1 MRKNTNKR
9 YKKGGD
15 ISNQNG
21 LRHIL
26 SIGYEIEC
34 ANLMKLTKTE
44 TDNPDEQVLFNSDT
58 TSNSILEFKKF
69 ETNIDDIDEDIII
82 RLEEMVEDVV
92 LDDSGN
98 VDTNSVFNITNDI
111 SLYSFSK
118 KLKKACH
125 YSESDSQDDDHTDE
139 KNQMYLFR
147 DTEDNEY
154 NIHFLFNSNNNNEC
168 HKQTNVEWIFT
179 YFKPKRSQNVIVDT
193 FVNVIKNILR
203 HVSDLEQINGKFI
216 MKYNDENDV
225 EQELIIDKP
234 ENRVLYHKPDTN
246 LYYLQTQVS
255 NMDFVF
261 DDNCSKIQMTFS
273 AKAENILTVM
283 ETILRDNL
291 NSVPKI
297 NERLVKRLDI
307 LLNVKSCVEELFNR
321 YNSSAPTYAFP
332 AENKNVEIV
341 KNYIT
346 LFLFKIE
353 RYYFFIKGS
362 AIKTKYLKNV
372 LFFNSRHGNHAFY
385 AALKLK
391 IRKLCK
397 ITEIDAIEIIQK
409 LILQPTVLTK
419 MVHSDVTGL
428 RRGVFSPTNLLDK
441 THAHYGDPCY
451 SLASYFQ
458 FFEDPVDT
466 KMSNDW
472 LVYKEI
478 DNDTTNME
486 LKNDVVLAECRNF
499 QELLVSYVYSIAD
512 AELKNQMVTGSCNM
526 LTGKTDEDVSGFS
539 IANFKKIVEL
549 YQPSQKRSYSRSKTR
564 KNTQNSSVK
573 LN

>member
-1 MRKNTNKR
+1 MRKITNKR

-26 SIGYEIEC
+26 SIGYEIES

-44 TDNPDEQVLFNSDT
+44 TDNPNEIVLFNSDT
-58 TSNSILEFKKF
+58 TSNNISEFKKF

-82 RLEEMVEDVV
+82 RLEEMIEDVV

-111 SLYSFSK
+111 SLYAFSK
-118 KLKKACH
+118 KLKKTCH

-154 NIHFLFNSNNNNEC
+154 NIHFLFDSKSNNEC
-168 HKQTNVEWIFT
+168 YKQTNVEWIFT
-179 YFKPKRSQNVIVDT
+179 YFKPRRSQNVIVDT
-193 FVNVIKNILR
+193 FVNVIKNLLR

-246 LYYLQTQVS
+246 LYYLQTQVT
-255 NMDFVF
+255 NMDYVF
-261 DDNCSKIQMTFS
+261 DNNCSKIQMTFS
-273 AKAENILTVM
+273 TKAENILTVI
-283 ETILRDNL
+283 ETILRDEL
-291 NSVPKI
+291 NSVASI
-297 NERLVKRLDI
+297 NEILSVRLDN

-321 YNSSAPTYAFP
+321 YNSSESTYAFP

-341 KNYIT
+341 KNYII
-346 LFLFKIE
+346 LFLFKIKQ
-353 RYYFFIKGS
+353 YYYFIKGS
-362 AIKTKYLKNV
+362 YKTKYLKNF
-372 LFFNSRHGNHAFY
+372 LFINSRHGNYAFY
-385 AALKLK
+385 VALKLK
-391 IRKLCK
+391 IRKLFK
-397 ITEIDAIEIIQK
+397 ITEIDAIEIIKK
-409 LILQPTVLTK
+409 LILQPTILTK
-419 MVHSDVTGL
+419 MVDSDVTL

-441 THAHYGDPCY
+441 THAHYGDPIY

-472 LVYKEI
+472 LVYKQI
-478 DNDTTNME
+478 DNNTTTME
-486 LKNDVVLAECRNF
+486 LKNDVVLVELRNF
-499 QELLVSYVYSIAD
+499 QELLTSYVYSIAD
-512 AELKNQMVTGSCNM
+512 AELKNQMITGLCNRF
-526 LTGKTDEDVSGFS
+526 TGNTDENVTGFS

-549 YQPSQKRSYSRSKTR
+549 YRPSRRRSYSRSKTR